1 MSCFQEVEHNS
12 LLLRCGLLVV
22 NSLQRVSVQKEGVR
36 VNLQWRNLTQYLKRG
51 NQGQHQ
57 QS

>member
-22 NSLQRVSVQKEGVR
+22 NSLQRVYSVEGGGAGKFTVEKPNT
-36 VNLQWRNLTQYLKRG
+36 VP
-51 NQGQHQ
+51 
-57 QS
+57 